1 MRDLLA
7 FLMPAEASAYSHQV
21 DIFALAFLSLVIAL
35 SAPVFILIT
44 AFAVKYRRGK
54 EANRVHPP
62 QKSAW
67 MEISWAAIPFLC
79 LLGFFAWATALF
91 ATRYAPPADALTID
105 VVVKQWMWKFQ
116 HPEGQGEIDE
126 LHVPVG
132 RPVKLVM
139 ASQDVIHSLYIPSL
153 RLKQDVVPGRYTTMW
168 FTADRPGVFGLA
180 CAEFCGT
187 DHSVMGGKFIAL
199 DAADYSR
206 WLERAPADE
215 TLAVAGAKIFR
226 ARGCS
231 GCHGPS
237 ATVHA
242 PRLEGLYGRAV
253 PLASGEIVTADTQY
267 IRDSILLP
275 HKQVA
280 AGYPDIMPTFA
291 NTLSEEEL
299 LMLVAYIQ
307 SLGGEDFDVRAR

>member
-1 MRDLLA
+1 MLKLLGLDL
-7 FLMPAEASAYSHQV
+7 PEASAHAAHV
-21 DIFALAFLSLVIAL
+21 DQLIGAFSVLILLLAGPVIVLMFAFGIR
-35 SAPVFILIT
+35 
-44 AFAVKYRRGK
+44 YRRGK
-54 EANRVHPP
+54 QVNRDHAPNRNV
-62 QKSAW
+62 AL
-67 MEISWAAIPFLC
+67 EVSWTILPFL
-79 LLGFFAWATALF
+79 LILGFFIVSAKMFFTIHE
-91 ATRYAPPADALTID
+91 PPADAMSIS
-105 VVVKQWMWKFQ
+105 VVAKQWMWKFQ

-253 PLASGEIVTADTQY
+253 PLASGEIVTADAQY

-307 SLGGEDFDVRAR
+307 SLGEEDFDVRAR